1 MNLKNPFSKKSDPA
15 DIGAKDT
22 SEESDGS
29 ATNEGIEV
37 QAIEFDKLQNDDRSR
52 SPRKAILFAIAFVV
66 LLFAS
71 TITGF
76 GVLRSKKK
84 SALAESSNFSS
95 IDATNTESSTPEVAN
110 PEVEDLNVVDQ
121 TEPLEPTLPEPED
134 VSQNENDSTEDLA
147 EEGSPTV
154 EEGSPTVEE
163 PPIDADTSVEAS
175 SNTDVT
181 PPAGDELQPGNDNIS
196 SESVGSGAVALP
208 WDDNCP
214 NHNLDVSS
222 YCSSSGS
229 ISIAAFCFGSKRDG
243 DWYWIRSSAGAAT
256 AYDSWDYTEETNGQL
271 TINDL
276 KGGDSYIISLVRD
289 SMQPYDEII
298 SHEFTV
304 PQCQ

>member
-37 QAIEFDKLQNDDRSR
+37 QAIEFDKLQNDDRSYSR
-52 SPRKAILFAIAFVV
+52 RKAILFVIAFVV

-71 TITGF
+71 AITGF

-95 IDATNTESSTPEVAN
+95 IDATSTESSTPEVAN
-110 PEVEDLNVVDQ
+110 PEVEDLNVIDQ
-121 TEPLEPTLPEPED
+121 TEPSEPTLSEPEE

-147 EEGSPTV
+147 

-175 SNTDVT
+175 SNTDVA
-181 PPAGDELQPGNDNIS
+181 PPTGDELEPGNDNIS
-196 SESVGSGAVALP
+196 SESVGSGGDAIP

-214 NHNLDVSS
+214 SHNLDVSS
-222 YCSSSGS
+222 YCSSSGP

-243 DWYWIRSSAGAAT
+243 DWYWIRSSASAAT
-256 AYDSWDYTEETNGQL
+256 AYDSWDYTEEKNGQL
-271 TINDL
+271 TVNDL

-304 PQCQ
+304 PRCQ